1 MALKSQSI
9 VVQFLAW
16 DTVNNVGK
24 TGDSANFTMRV
35 IKDGSASA
43 PTNSVSEV
51 DSTNCPGVYTITLT
65 ASEMSADTITLA
77 GKSSTSGVTIVPVN
91 IVTESGRLD
100 TSVSSRSTLTASDV
114 WSAGTRT
121 ITDKTEFSLTSAY
134 DPAKSA
140 ASQTSVD
147 TANTNISAIKTKTDS
162 LAFTGNDVKAT
173 LDGESVTISTGTG
186 AGQLDI
192 SSGIVKSD
200 AIKILGTTLTETTG
214 GYIAAAFKKL
224 FDVATP
230 VFTAQSVNQSGDA
243 YSRLGDPVGASVSAD
258 VAAVKTD
265 TAAIKTK
272 TDKLKDTWN
281 DISEAQ
287 AKTQASSAIS
297 EYAPA
302 KAGDKMDIVNA
313 PNSTGLAAIADA
325 ILTRSFSSVTYTGT
339 TRCVLTALQKLRN
352 RVANSSSTQTV
363 YKEDDTTVSYTAGI
377 TGSPGADPIVEVD
390 PN

>member
-1 MALKSQSI
+1 
-9 VVQFLAW
+9 
-16 DTVNNVGK
+16 
-24 TGDSANFTMRV
+24 
-35 IKDGSASA
+35 
-43 PTNSVSEV
+43 
-51 DSTNCPGVYTITLT
+51 
-65 ASEMSADTITLA
+65 
-77 GKSSTSGVTIVPVN
+77 
-91 IVTESGRLD
+91 
-100 TSVSSRSTLTASDV
+100 
-114 WSAGTRT
+114 
-121 ITDKTEFSLTSAY
+121 
-134 DPAKSA
+134 
-140 ASQTSVD
+140 
-147 TANTNISAIKTKTDS
+147 
-162 LAFTGNDVKAT
+162 
-173 LDGESVTISTGTG
+173 
-186 AGQLDI
+186 
-192 SSGIVKSD
+192 
-200 AIKILGTTLTETTG
+200 
-214 GYIAAAFKKL
+214 
-224 FDVATP
+224 
-230 VFTAQSVNQSGDA
+230 
-243 YSRLGDPVGASVSAD
+243 